1 MRIMIA
7 DDHPLFVEA
16 LINLLSDDFEIVSVA
31 VNGQDAIEKARICRP
46 DVLLMDLSMPLLDGI
61 AATKQI
67 TMELQETKVI
77 ILTSFEDQDTLF
89 RAIRAGAA
97 GYLLKNL
104 DGADIIRG
112 LLELREGKVPFAPG
126 LEMHILQEFR
136 SVHRENAADVEELL
150 NERQLEV
157 LEMVAQGLVYYEV
170 GKKLFISERTVKYH
184 MEKIKE
190 KLGLHSQEQIIAWA
204 WENGIGRPNER

>member
-31 VNGQDAIEKARICRP
+31 SNGQDAIEKARIYKP

-67 TMELQETKVI
+67 TAELQETKVI
-77 ILTSFEDQDTLF
+77 ILTSFEDQESLF

-104 DGADIIRG
+104 NGADIVRG
-112 LLELREGKVPFAPG
+112 LLELQQGKIPFAPG

-136 SVHRENAADVEELL
+136 SAHREKAPDVEWIL

-157 LEMVAQGLVYYEV
+157 LELVAQGLVYYEV

-184 MEKIKE
+184 IEKIKE
-190 KLGLHSQEQIIAWA
+190 KLGLNSQEQVIAWA
-204 WENGIGRPNER
+204 WENGIGRPNDK

>member
-16 LINLLSDDFEIVSVA
+16 LINLLSDDFEIVAVA
-31 VNGQDAIEKARICRP
+31 LNGQDAIEKARIYRP

-67 TMELQETKVI
+67 TTELQETKVI
-77 ILTSFEDQDTLF
+77 ILTSFDDQDTLF

-104 DGADIIRG
+104 DGADIVRG
-112 LLELREGKVPFAPG
+112 LLELNQGKVPFAPG
-126 LEMHILQEFR
+126 LEMHILQAFR
-136 SVHRENAADVEELL
+136 SARRENAADVEEIL

-170 GKKLFISERTVKYH
+170 GKNLFISERTVKYH

-190 KLGLHSQEQIIAWA
+190 KLGLHSQEQVIAWA
-204 WENGIGRPNER
+204 WENGIGRPNDR

>member
-1 MRIMIA
+1 MGCHVWTIA
-7 DDHPLFVEA
+7 V
-16 LINLLSDDFEIVSVA
+16 
-31 VNGQDAIEKARICRP
+31 
-46 DVLLMDLSMPLLDGI
+46 
-61 AATKQI
+61 TKQI
-67 TMELQETKVI
+67 TAELQETKVI
-77 ILTSFEDQDTLF
+77 LLASFEDQESLF

-97 GYLLKNL
+97 GYFLKNL
-104 DGADIIRG
+104 NDADIIRG
-112 LLELREGKVPFAPG
+112 LLELKQGKIPFAPG

-136 SVHRENAADVEELL
+136 SGHRDTAEVEEIL

-170 GKKLFISERTVKYH
+170 GKRLFISERTVKYH

-190 KLGLHSQEQIIAWA
+190 KLGLHSQEQVIAWA